1 MNSNYEPLTVAVFHI
16 LLALSLGKLH
26 GYAIMKQVEKDSQG
40 KLLMGPGTLYGSIK
54 RMLRSGLIEEV
65 NNPKDERRKFYRLTG
80 IGRKN
85 LSAEIQRY
93 EEIVN
98 LATNNNVLGT
108 INLSI

>member
-1 MNSNYEPLTVAVFHI
+1 MNSDYEPLTTAVFHI
-16 LLALSLGKLH
+16 LLSLSLGKLH
-26 GYAIMKQVEKDSQG
+26 GYAIMKQIEKDSQG

-65 NNPKDERRKFYRLTG
+65 DNPEDERRKFYRLTE

-98 LATNNNVLGT
+98 LTKNNNVLGT
-108 INLSI
+108 INFSI